1 MDKAVDIEGLSF
13 TYPDGH
19 QGLKNIDLV
28 VYRGEAVAVIGPNGA
43 GKSTLLLHLN
53 GILRGNSVVKVFGL
67 PVEEKN
73 LKEIR
78 RKVGLIFQDPEDQLF
93 SLTVFDDVAF
103 GPINMGYSE
112 PEVKQRV
119 TQALEWVGMNGYEQ
133 RSPHHLSIGEKKR
146 IAIATVLSLNP
157 ELLVLDEPTSNLDPR
172 SKWSLFELLRQLPV
186 TKIVAAHDL
195 ELVRALCQRTV
206 VMDEETGKVICD
218 LADKEEEELLARGGR
233 GGRGNSHFATSTN
246 QTPRFAQGGMT
257 GTEMKLVLLVKT
269 IADVGLVGI
278 PNAGKSTL
286 LSVLTDARP
295 KIGDYP
301 FTTLHPNLG
310 VMNYKGEREIIIAD
324 IPGLIKGAH
333 DGLGLGIRFLKHIER
348 TRVLLFL
355 IDLSQGSCLSQSETL
370 SAELKSYSPALL
382 QKPRILVGSKEDI
395 SSPEQVD
402 GFLHLPAA
410 ERKVVVSS
418 VTRTGLDVLKDE
430 ILFLMEKADGR

>member
-206 VMDEETGKVICD
+206 VMDEGKIV
-218 LADKEEEELLARGGR
+218 AGG
-233 GGRGNSHFATSTN
+233 ST
-246 QTPRFAQGGMT
+246 
-257 GTEMKLVLLVKT
+257 ES
-269 IADVGLVGI
+269 I
-278 PNAGKSTL
+278 
-286 LSVLTDARP
+286 LS
-295 KIGDYP
+295 
-301 FTTLHPNLG
+301 
-310 VMNYKGEREIIIAD
+310 D
-324 IPGLIKGAH
+324 IPLLRAHGLAP
-333 DGLGLGIRFLKHIER
+333 
-348 TRVLLFL
+348 
-355 IDLSQGSCLSQSETL
+355 CL
-370 SAELKSYSPALL
+370 
-382 QKPRILVGSKEDI
+382 D
-395 SSPEQVD
+395 
-402 GFLHLPAA
+402 
-410 ERKVVVSS
+410 
-418 VTRTGLDVLKDE
+418 
-430 ILFLMEKADGR
+430 